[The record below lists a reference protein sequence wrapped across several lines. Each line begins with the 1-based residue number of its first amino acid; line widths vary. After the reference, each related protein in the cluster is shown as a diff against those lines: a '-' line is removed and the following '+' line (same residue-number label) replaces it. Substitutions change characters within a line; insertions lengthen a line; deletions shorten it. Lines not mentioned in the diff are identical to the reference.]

1 MSDTPDPRELA
12 RRVVEEAKAR
22 AAAKAAEEA
31 LARAAAEAAAKPAP
45 AAPTAPPEPERR
57 SLADRAT
64 RAKSPEEA
72 MREAIA
78 REEAALAARQL
89 AKKVAADAALRAA
102 QHAAEEAAR
111 LAAEHAAAEA
121 AEAAALAPVAP
132 PEPVTETPAA
142 PAEPF
147 EAWFSERVPGAV
159 VSVVK
164 VADHRVVFQ
173 ALWQAHRARA
183 FAERN
188 LALLVTAEVLLDASR
203 RLPPGALL
211 AVRFTWPT
219 SPGGPSEHAA
229 WIDATTRSI
238 LTSTGS
244 PELYLAGL

>member
-1 MSDTPDPRELA
+1 MVD
-12 RRVVEEAKAR
+12 
-22 AAAKAAEEA
+22 
-31 LARAAAEAAAKPAP
+31 AP
-45 AAPTAPPEPERR
+45 AA
-57 SLADRAT
+57 S
-64 RAKSPEEA
+64 
-72 MREAIA
+72 
-78 REEAALAARQL
+78 
-89 AKKVAADAALRAA
+89 
-102 QHAAEEAAR
+102 
-111 LAAEHAAAEA
+111 
-121 AEAAALAPVAP
+121 
-132 PEPVTETPAA
+132 
-142 PAEPF
+142 EPF

-159 VSVVK
+159 VTVVK

-219 SPGGPSEHAA
+219 SPSGPSEHAA

-238 LTSTGS
+238 LASTGS